1 MAGKAVK
8 RWWALFALPT
18 FIAFIIGFIVPFL
31 MGVYLS
37 FTRFS
42 TVTDSQ
48 WVGLRNYAAVFSD
61 PDFIHA
67 LWYTVLFTIVTTV
80 VVNVASFAIAYMLTR
95 GIKGSNLF
103 RSVFFMPNL
112 IGGIVLG
119 YIWLLLLNGVLQTWG
134 KSITFSGT
142 YGFWGMVLLVC
153 WQQIG

>member
-18 FIAFIIGFIVPFL
+18 FIAFIIGFIAPFL

-48 WVGLRNYAAVFSD
+48 WVGLSNYAAVFSD

-80 VVNVASFAIAYMLTR
+80 VVNIASFAIAYMLTR
-95 GIKGSNLF
+95 
-103 RSVFFMPNL
+103 
-112 IGGIVLG
+112 
-119 YIWLLLLNGVLQTWG
+119 
-134 KSITFSGT
+134 
-142 YGFWGMVLLVC
+142 
-153 WQQIG
+153 